1 MGGLS
6 VVGAMLKVIVVFVL
20 FWFTLKGLGRMHG
33 QGRGKT
39 GGASRPV
46 EVLGRS
52 PLGRKASVVVVR
64 LGTGHVALGVTEE
77 HVTVIGPVDIDLP
90 DPGGLHQPL
99 PSIAQPAGTQA
110 PAPGPSWREVVSR
123 LQERTIRR

>member
-1 MGGLS
+1 MTGFS

-33 QGRGKT
+33 QGRGK
-39 GGASRPV
+39 GGAAARPV
-46 EVLGRS
+46 EVIGRS

-77 HVTVIGPVDIDLP
+77 NVTVIGPVDVDLP
-90 DPGGLHQPL
+90 AASP
-99 PSIAQPAGTQA
+99 AVPAGTQV

-123 LQERTIRR
+123 LQERTVRR